1 MKEMNFLEVVNENF
15 HLAIFTMFPLSLF
28 FFYFTM
34 FSLNKNYFADDKW
47 KIKMINVETE

>member
-15 HLAIFTMFPLSLF
+15 HLAIFTMFPLSF

-34 FSLNKNYFADDKW
+34 FSLNKNYFADDK
-47 KIKMINVETE
+47 